1 MTKTLQKLRISGH
14 SGRMSAL
21 SSSYGEHTLVLAVT
35 MSVAARLRGGI
46 DGGHHA
52 LQGWKLRL
60 LGNMTAWETENHSW
74 GGEVW
79 AAISFPKPVF
89 DAMMANY
96 IKDRTIT
103 LAHVVHNV
111 IENRLPD
118 ILEGGKLDIET
129 DQHEMD

>member
-1 MTKTLQKLRISGH
+1 
-14 SGRMSAL
+14 MSAL

-46 DGGHHA
+46 DGGHYA
-52 LQGWKLRL
+52 LRGWKLRL
-60 LGNMTAWETENHSW
+60 LGNMTEWESERHSW

-96 IKDRTIT
+96 VKDSTIT
-103 LAHVVHNV
+103 LAHVAHNA
-111 IENRLPD
+111 IENHLPD

-129 DQHEMD
+129 DQPETD